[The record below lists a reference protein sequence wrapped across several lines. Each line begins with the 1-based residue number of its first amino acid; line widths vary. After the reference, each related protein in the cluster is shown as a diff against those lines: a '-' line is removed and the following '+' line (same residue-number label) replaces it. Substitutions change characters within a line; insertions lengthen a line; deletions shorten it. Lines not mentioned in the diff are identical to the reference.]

1 MAEELD
7 AILVELHDVGYE
19 SVTPIEG
26 YEGEAS
32 GVVDLSEDHR
42 REPATGWRRYLP
54 RIFCNAGDPDL
65 VPDDLR
71 AVVESHGWTVQ
82 AMGRD
87 DDTVT
92 VVVSE
97 NGV

>member
-1 MAEELD
+1 MSDALSAVLDDLHAAGYDAVTRHEEFP
-7 AILVELHDVGYE
+7 
-19 SVTPIEG
+19 T
-26 YEGEAS
+26 EAS
-32 GVVDLSEDHR
+32 GPVPLPEEHR
-42 REPATGWRRYLP
+42 REPATGWRKYLP
-54 RIFCNAGDPDL
+54 RAYCNAGDPAL
-65 VPDDLR
+65 VPEDLR
-71 AVVESHGWTVQ
+71 EVVAAHDWTVQ